1 MKDEDVLSNAH
12 SMLACRRLGAQNA
25 AMRSFQ
31 SGTDPLSDVLATFT
45 LQRVVSARFEA
56 AGSFALRMPA
66 YDHVKIGASIAGAFD
81 LQIAGSSEI
90 VRIEKGDC
98 YLLTDG
104 HAYRTSSGDTDPC
117 ADADGAALFAA
128 NKGSDGVVR
137 WGSGVATTI
146 AVGARFVFDTIGLE
160 WLRSSVPNLIHITAC
175 MPAAAP
181 IRATLALLAAEAVDS
196 GPGQA
201 LISERLSDVLL
212 VQALRAHLQSGGTTV
227 GWLSGLSDPRIA
239 RALENFHGSLGEVW
253 SVERLAKAGGMSRS
267 AFSDRFLAS
276 VGMTPM
282 AYVSAWRMQRIRHA
296 LATSDRTFADIAA
309 QNGFLSRT
317 AASRSF
323 RRQFGIAPLDVR
335 R

>member
-1 MKDEDVLSNAH
+1 
-12 SMLACRRLGAQNA
+12 
-25 AMRSFQ
+25 MRSSQ
-31 SGTDPLSDVLATFT
+31 SKIDPLSEVLTTFT

-56 AGSFALRMPA
+56 AEPFALRMPA
-66 YDHVKIGASIAGAFD
+66 YDHVKIGAAINGAFD
-81 LQIAGSSEI
+81 LQIVGSSEV
-90 VRIEKGDC
+90 VRIEQGDC

-104 HAYRTSSGDTDPC
+104 RAYRTSSVSADPLDDI
-117 ADADGAALFAA
+117 DAAGLFAA
-128 NKGSDGVVR
+128 NKGADGVVR
-137 WGSGVATTI
+137 WGSGLAMTI
-146 AVGARFVFDTIGLE
+146 VIGARFVFDTIGLE
-160 WLRSSVPNLIHITAC
+160 WLRSSVPNLIHIAAH

-181 IRATLALLAAEAVDS
+181 IRATLALLAAEAVDA
-196 GPGQA
+196 GPGQG

-239 RALENFHGSLGEVW
+239 RALENFHSTPGEAW
-253 SVERLAKAGGMSRS
+253 SVDRLAKAGGMSRS
-267 AFSDRFLAS
+267 AFSERFLAR

-296 LATSDRTFADIAA
+296 LATSDRAFADIAA

-317 AASRSF
+317 AASRAF
-323 RRQFGIAPLDVR
+323 RRQFGIAPRDAR